1 MIPSR
6 ALRPGGGASLYL
18 WFFMR
23 VSAVAILGLVLGHL
37 YIMHVLAGTDRIDF
51 QFVAARL
58 ATPFWRV
65 YDLILLAF
73 ALSHGLV
80 GLRGVC
86 DDYIHTRAWR
96 VLAEGAIWI
105 LGVVFF
111 LLGAFVLL
119 TFQPGGPGP
128 R

>member
-6 ALRPGGGASLYL
+6 ALRPGGGAPLYL
-18 WFFMR
+18 WFYMR

-96 VLAEGAIWI
+96 ALAEGAIWV

-119 TFQPGGPGP
+119 TFQPGAPGP